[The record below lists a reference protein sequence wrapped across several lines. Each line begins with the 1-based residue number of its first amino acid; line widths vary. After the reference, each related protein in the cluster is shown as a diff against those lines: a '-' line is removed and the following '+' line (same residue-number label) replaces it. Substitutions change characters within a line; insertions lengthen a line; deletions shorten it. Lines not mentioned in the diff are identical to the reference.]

1 MDGIGGNQQN
11 IPLLQQIIPSFD
23 QIPDIAG
30 QKQDQFMKFM
40 IMVWNI
46 SASGIFQMKQPERY
60 PRLFAFSIFPI
71 EISLHVLPCLTL
83 FYHNNMDISPFSM
96 FAAKKITENCLRD
109 LFSVLQDGC

>member
-40 IMVWNI
+40 LMVWNI
-46 SASGIFQMKQPERY
+46 YDSGICQIHTP
-60 PRLFAFSIFPI
+60 
-71 EISLHVLPCLTL
+71 
-83 FYHNNMDISPFSM
+83 
-96 FAAKKITENCLRD
+96 
-109 LFSVLQDGC
+109 